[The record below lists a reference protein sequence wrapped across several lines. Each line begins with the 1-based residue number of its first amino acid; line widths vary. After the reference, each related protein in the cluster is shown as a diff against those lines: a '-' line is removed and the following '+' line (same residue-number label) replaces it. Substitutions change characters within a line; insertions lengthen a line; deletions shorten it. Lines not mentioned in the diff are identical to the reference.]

1 MKIKPDFNLKNI
13 CGVNVVVAEG
23 EKNINFDSIFS
34 LNETG
39 AFLWKEAQKDDF
51 TVDSL
56 TQALTQEYDVEPQVA
71 HRDVSEFVDKLAEQQ
86 LLEK

>member
-39 AFLWKEAQKDDF
+39 AFLWKEAQKGDF

-56 TQALTQEYDVEPQVA
+56 TQALTQEYEVEPQVA
-71 HRDVSEFVDKLAEQQ
+71 HHDVSEFVDKLAEQQ

>member
-34 LNETG
+34 LNESG
-39 AFLWKEAQKDDF
+39 AFLWKEAQKGDF
-51 TVDSL
+51 SVDSL
-56 TQALTQEYDVEPQVA
+56 VQALTQEYEVDPQVA
-71 HRDVSEFVDKLAEQQ
+71 HNDVAAFVDKLAEQQ

>member
-39 AFLWKEAQKDDF
+39 AFLWKEAQKGDF

-56 TQALTQEYDVEPQVA
+56 TQALTQEYEVEPQVA
-71 HRDVSEFVDKLAEQQ
+71 HNDVSEFVDKLAEQQ

>member
-39 AFLWKEAQKDDF
+39 AFLWKEAQKGDF

-56 TQALTQEYDVEPQVA
+56 TQALTQEYEVEPQVA